1 MSKRFPNMAF
11 LLLNYSLSLSLSLYI
26 YIYIFIERENLT
38 RVLNICNRA
47 NMSLKIENWKVD
59 AATFEVNKTNHSLD
73 IMKKQFKRQ
82 LSVSPR
88 KQTFLCNTYTK
99 EKHFTFS
106 LRRNII
112 GDTYFQYIIYN
123 FVRRFFH

>member
-1 MSKRFPNMAF
+1 
-11 LLLNYSLSLSLSLYI
+11 
-26 YIYIFIERENLT
+26 
-38 RVLNICNRA
+38 
-47 NMSLKIENWKVD
+47 MSLKIENWKVD

-82 LSVSPR
+82 LSVSPC
-88 KQTFLCNTYTK
+88 KQTFLRNTYTK

-123 FVRRFFH
+123 FVRRLFH